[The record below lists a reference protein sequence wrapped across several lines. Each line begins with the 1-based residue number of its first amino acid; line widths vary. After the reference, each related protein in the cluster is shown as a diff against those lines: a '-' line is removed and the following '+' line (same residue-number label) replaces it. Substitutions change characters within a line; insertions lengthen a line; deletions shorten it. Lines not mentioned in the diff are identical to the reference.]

1 VSEIIRKYFPD
12 LTGTQITM
20 FSKLEEVYGQWNA
33 RINVIS
39 RKDFENFYT
48 HHVLHSLA
56 IAKIISFR
64 EGTRV
69 LDAGTGGG
77 FPGIPLAIMF
87 PGVRFFLLDSI
98 AKKIKVVSSV
108 ADELGLKNV
117 IAVRKRIEEETGRY
131 EFIVSRAVMAFPEL
145 VKLTRKNISRDKA
158 DESRN
163 GLICLKGG
171 DLSEELL
178 PFSDKAIVHDISS
191 FFQEPWFE
199 SKKIVYLA
207 Q

>member
-12 LTGTQITM
+12 LTGSQITII
-20 FSKLEEVYGQWNA
+20 SKLEEVYSQWNT

-39 RKDFENFYT
+39 RKDFDNFYT

-56 IAKIISFR
+56 IAKIIRFR

-117 IAVRKRIEEETGRY
+117 IPVRKRIEEETGRY

-158 DESRN
+158 GESRN

-178 PFSDKAIVHDISS
+178 PFSDKAIVNDISS
-191 FFQEPWFE
+191 FFPEPWFE
-199 SKKIVYLA
+199 SKKIVYLPL
-207 Q
+207 